1 MKYFYAIVK
10 ILYYIITV
18 FVGVFFLRGELLF
31 NEYYTTILE
40 YIIPWYLVLCGI
52 MFGYI
57 VSKLWLLNEDDVTK
71 HNSILLKSFVI
82 GIILWVWL
90 SLSYIFLK

>member
-1 MKYFYAIVK
+1 MKYFYTIVK

-18 FVGVFFLRGELLF
+18 FVGVFFLGGKLLF
-31 NEYYTTILE
+31 NDYYTTILK
-40 YIIPWYLVLCGI
+40 YIIPWYMVLCGI

-57 VSKLWLLNEDDVTK
+57 VSKMWLINDDDVTK

-82 GIILWVWL
+82 GIVLWVWL